1 MRSLSSCALP
11 VRIDHPRNAE
21 LILFVGPAKRHYHI
35 RASAIIDLR
44 LLERER
50 SIHRFA
56 REDHTREIRLLKK
69 SPHPPCDGDVVP
81 NHIKQTRP
89 AVSGQHDLARLRFP
103 CELRHRVESGVP
115 KDFWNV
121 DLA

>member
-56 REDHTREIRLLKK
+56 REDHTPEIRLLQK
-69 SPHPPCDGDVVP
+69 SHQPRGDCGAVT
-81 NHIKQTRP
+81 NYIKQSRP

-103 CELRHRVESGVP
+103 CELRRRV
-115 KDFWNV
+115 
-121 DLA
+121 

>member
-1 MRSLSSCALP
+1 MRTSRDERVVHVEPAQSGVRSLSSCALP

-56 REDHTREIRLLKK
+56 REDHTREIRLLQKF
-69 SPHPPCDGDVVP
+69 HQPPCDCDVVRSEE
-81 NHIKQTRP
+81 HM
-89 AVSGQHDLARLRFP
+89 S
-103 CELRHRVESGVP
+103 EL
-115 KDFWNV
+115 
-121 DLA
+121 